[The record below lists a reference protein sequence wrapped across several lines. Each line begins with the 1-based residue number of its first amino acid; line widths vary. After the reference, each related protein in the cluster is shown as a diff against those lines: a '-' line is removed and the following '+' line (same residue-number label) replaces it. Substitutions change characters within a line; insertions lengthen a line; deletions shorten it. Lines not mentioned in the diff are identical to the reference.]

1 MKNFYSK
8 LKNYKVANLKQRKT
22 ELWDVEGILHN
33 QKFKFDTRPIQNNIK
48 IGSFKTKADKMVFD
62 IKDQYI
68 IVDVEELHKYIKK
81 NKFTELN
88 LHSLLKEL
96 DWNIILEKSKCK

>member
-1 MKNFYSK
+1 MKNFYNK
-8 LKNYKVANLKQRKT
+8 LKNYKLANLKQKKT

-68 IVDVEELHKYIKK
+68 IVDVEDTDL
-81 NKFTELN
+81 LN
-88 LHSLLKEL
+88 AIFHPGR
-96 DWNIILEKSKCK
+96 

>member
-1 MKNFYSK
+1 MKNFYTK
-8 LKNYKVANLKQRKT
+8 LKEKTLANNKQKNI

-62 IKDQYI
+62 MKDKYI
-68 IVDVEELHKYIKK
+68 IVDVKELHQYIKE
-81 NKFTELN
+81 NKLKDID
-88 LHSLLKEL
+88 LQDLLSKLE
-96 DWNIILEKSKCK
+96 WNIILSKN